1 MRRSSMVL
9 LLLTLT
15 TPAVASGTIYY
26 GSRAGMQVSVISI
39 EGLNTSH
46 GIIRTKHTR
55 EDAIGFCREYVGKVT
70 EDCIQKEL
78 AIPLNDIITANCNT
92 GEFTD
97 FYGSRYKFLG
107 LNHATGDFV
116 MAKYAI
122 MDLATREV
130 ANGSMAS
137 GYPVN
142 MGIYRALC
150 PARAPLDE

>member
-1 MRRSSMVL
+1 
-9 LLLTLT
+9 
-15 TPAVASGTIYY
+15 
-26 GSRAGMQVSVISI
+26 
-39 EGLNTSH
+39 
-46 GIIRTKHTR
+46 
-55 EDAIGFCREYVGKVT
+55 
-70 EDCIQKEL
+70 
-78 AIPLNDIITANCNT
+78 LNDIITANCNT

-97 FYGSRYKFLG
+97 FYGSRHKFLG
-107 LNHATGDFV
+107 PNHAPGDFV